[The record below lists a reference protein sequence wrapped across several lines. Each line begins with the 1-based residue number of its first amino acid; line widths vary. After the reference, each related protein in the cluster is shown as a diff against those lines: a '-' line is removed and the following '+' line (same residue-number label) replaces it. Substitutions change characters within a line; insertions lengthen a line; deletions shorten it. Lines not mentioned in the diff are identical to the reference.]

1 MYALFFYAGFLCEDK
16 FSSGAAY
23 YLNRRYAVYQTAG
36 FSPTGPSL
44 SSKHQV
50 GSAKLS
56 CTGFGLQIARGNK
69 AGMVHIHPLD
79 CRLSPVIFSCRL
91 EFPGITSPLRNDASA
106 ASLSVRRRSNS
117 QTFLLLF
124 SNVPPTILVL
134 RLIQLSAICLE
145 SPKRYIMDLWSR
157 SDRHGEFV
165 RSAKSEPWLQAG
177 PRRIPISLQE
187 NLESGSTCGIRARL
201 NSRTI
206 VVGRFQGILQ
216 KADSEARA

>member
-1 MYALFFYAGFLCEDK
+1 
-16 FSSGAAY
+16 
-23 YLNRRYAVYQTAG
+23 
-36 FSPTGPSL
+36 
-44 SSKHQV
+44 
-50 GSAKLS
+50 
-56 CTGFGLQIARGNK
+56 
-69 AGMVHIHPLD
+69 MVHIHPLD
-79 CRLSPVIFSCRL
+79 YRLSPVNFSCRL
-91 EFPGITSPLRNDASA
+91 DFPVITSPLRNDASA
-106 ASLSVRRRSNS
+106 ASLFG
-117 QTFLLLF
+117 QKALQF

-134 RLIQLSAICLE
+134 RFIQLSEICLE

-206 VVGRFQGILQ
+206 VVGRFQGTLQ